1 MLCKFIQISFIQ
13 AIILFLAESSHENK
27 KYIVVQKRPFSR
39 AYAAIFHPS
48 KEYMLISHVLT
59 LFAADIP
66 CIKFAEK
73 KRRMVSQGE
82 NCQEAL

>member
-27 KYIVVQKRPFSR
+27 KYIVVQKRPLIT
-39 AYAAIFHPS
+39 AYAAATFHPS
-48 KEYMLISHVLT
+48 KVYMLISHVLT

-73 KRRMVSQGE
+73 KKKKNGKPR
-82 NCQEAL
+82 